1 MSGRHRSAE
10 PDDNYPEVGQPVYE
24 PLPLQPLT
32 LEPVP
37 VDFEVDM
44 VAPAAPSDRAGKRW
58 RVDPPARRPLAPG
71 PVIADAVSYA
81 RNGRS
86 ILDTV
91 SVLVPPGESLAV
103 VGPSGSG
110 KSSLLALL
118 AGLERPDSGAVR
130 RTAARAG
137 LILQGY
143 GLVSVLT
150 AAENVEVP
158 LQAGVRGDLAA
169 PAVRAAAADVLDS
182 VGLTPVTDH
191 LIEELSGGQQQ
202 RVAIARALAI
212 DPDVVF
218 ADEVTAELDH
228 EWKEQVV
235 ELLLDVAQRG
245 GIVVL
250 ATHDLEIA
258 ARCTSTVRLV
268 DGRVSDE
275 ATPGTA

>member
-1 MSGRHRSAE
+1 MTYGRHRAAE
-10 PDDNYPEVGQPVYE
+10 PDDEYPELAQPVYDTLPVE
-24 PLPLQPLT
+24 PAS
-32 LEPVP
+32 
-37 VDFEVDM
+37 VDFEVDAT
-44 VAPAAPSDRAGKRW
+44 VLAAPSVPTVKR
-58 RVDPPARRPLAPG
+58 RGAEPPARRTLAPG
-71 PVIADAVSYA
+71 PVSADAVSYA

-91 SVLVPPGESLAV
+91 SVQVSPGESLAV

-118 AGLERPDSGAVR
+118 AGLERPDTGAVR
-130 RTAARAG
+130 RTSERTG

-158 LQAGVRGDLAA
+158 LQAGVRGDLAP

-182 VGLTPVTDH
+182 VGLTPVCDH

-202 RVAIARALAI
+202 RVAVARALAI
-212 DPDVVF
+212 DPDVIF

-228 EWKEQVV
+228 EWKEHVV
-235 ELLLDVAQRG
+235 ELLLDVARRG

-250 ATHDLEIA
+250 ATHDHEIA
-258 ARCTSTVRLV
+258 ERCTTTLRLV
-268 DGRVSDE
+268 DGRIS
-275 ATPGTA
+275 TAAPPAPA